1 MLAQHCRASE
11 HRPKWLR
18 TYKDNVCRHAATLDY
33 LKVRMLSAA
42 RSFHYSR
49 NEALHA

>member
-1 MLAQHCRASE
+1 MFVQYVTKHLSVTQ
-11 HRPKWLR
+11 KWLR
-18 TYKDNVCRHAATLDY
+18 LHKNIVCRRTSTLAF

-49 NEALHA
+49 K